1 MLLKDSINT
10 ALNGLHS
17 NRTRSALTILGIVIG
32 IASIILIASTGNMA
46 EGVIVGELGGLGAE
60 TIVIRPGKEPS
71 GPSDIAETLFAD
83 SIKQREVDAL
93 LKKSNVPNII
103 DASPAVFAVGSASYR
118 GETYKPFIFGYSAES
133 LINMLNL
140 EIERGVVFDKRDT
153 QSKAQVVVIGSKV
166 EEELFGEENA
176 IGKSIQIKGRKF
188 RVIGVFAPRG
198 QVVFFNVDEL
208 AIIPHTTAQAYLTG
222 TKHFNEVIATAESP
236 ELVNRAVFDIE
247 QTLRELHNI
256 TDPEKDDF
264 YVQTQQ
270 GLVDQIQS
278 IIGVLTLFL
287 SLVVAISLV
296 VGGVGIMNIMLVSVS
311 ERTKEIGLRKAVGA
325 TSKDIRTQFL
335 LEAAILTGTGGI
347 IGVIL
352 GILFSVVASFAI
364 ARFLS
369 VGFIF
374 SFPFIAS
381 LLGIGSSVLVGV
393 VFGLYPAITASKKSP
408 IEALRYE

>member
-1 MLLKDSINT
+1 MLLKDSIHT

-32 IASIILIASTGNMA
+32 IAAIILIASTGNMA
-46 EGVIVGELGGLGAE
+46 EGVIIGELGGLGAE
-60 TIVIRPGKEPS
+60 TIVIRPGKEPR

-83 SIKQREVDAL
+83 SIKQRELDAL

-103 DASPAVFAVGSASYR
+103 DAAPVVFAVGSASYR
-118 GETYKPFIFGYSAES
+118 GETYKPFIFGFLAEF
-133 LINMLNL
+133 MMEMFDL
-140 EIERGVVFDKRDT
+140 EIEEGVAFDKRDA
-153 QSKAQVVVIGSKV
+153 QSKAQVVMIGSRVK
-166 EEELFGEENA
+166 EELFGEIDA
-176 IGKSIQIKGRKF
+176 VGKSIQIKGKKF
-188 RVIGVFAPRG
+188 RVVGVFAPRG
-198 QVVFFNVDEL
+198 QVVFFDVDEL
-208 AIIPHTTAQAYLTG
+208 ALIPYTTVQAYLTG
-222 TKHFNEVIATAESP
+222 TKHFNEVIAKAESP
-236 ELVNRAVFDIE
+236 ELVDRAVYDIE

-311 ERTKEIGLRKAVGA
+311 ERTKEIGLRKAIGA
-325 TSKDIRTQFL
+325 TEKDIRTQFL
-335 LEAAILTGTGGI
+335 LEAAILTGVGGI
-347 IGVIL
+347 IGVII
-352 GILFSVVASFAI
+352 GILLSLIASFAI
-364 ARFLS
+364 AKFLNVS
-369 VGFIF
+369 FIF
-374 SFPFIAS
+374 SFPVVAS
-381 LLGIGSSVLVGV
+381 LLGIGSSVLIGI
-393 VFGLYPAITASKKSP
+393 VFGLYPAIKASRKSP

>member
-1 MLLKDSINT
+1 MLLKDAIQT

-32 IASIILIASTGNMA
+32 ISSIILIASTGNMA

-93 LKKSNVPNII
+93 LKKSNVPNIV
-103 DASPAVFAVGSASYR
+103 DAAPAVFAVGSASYR
-118 GETYKPFIFGYSAES
+118 GETYKPFIFGFPAEF
-133 LINMLNL
+133 MMDMFDL
-140 EIERGVVFDKRDT
+140 EVEEGVAFDKRDT
-153 QSKAQVVVIGSKV
+153 QSKAQVIMIGSKV
-166 EEELFGEENA
+166 KKELFGEESA
-176 IGKSIQIKGRKF
+176 VGKSIQIKGKKF
-188 RVIGVFAPRG
+188 RVVGVFAQRG
-198 QVVFFNVDEL
+198 QVIFFNVDEL
-208 AIIPHTTAQAYLTG
+208 ALIPYTTVQAYLTG
-222 TKHFNEVIATAESP
+222 TKHFNEVIAKAESP
-236 ELVNRAVFDIE
+236 ELVDRAVYDIE

-325 TSKDIRTQFL
+325 TKKDIRTQFL
-335 LEAAILTGTGGI
+335 LEASILTGLGGI
-347 IGVIL
+347 IGVVL
-352 GILFSVVASFAI
+352 GILFSVIASFAI
-364 ARFLS
+364 AKFLS

-374 SFPFIAS
+374 SFPFLAS
-381 LLGIGSSVLVGV
+381 FLGIGSSVLVGI
-393 VFGLYPAITASKKSP
+393 VFGLYPAIKASKKSP